1 MHHTT
6 RLRVFS
12 VKARPGADLLLG
24 VGICEGRKLQ
34 VVKDTG
40 LADGKQRTISY
51 KLKAQNRH

>member
-12 VKARPGADLLLG
+12 VKGRPGADLLLG
-24 VGICEGRKLQ
+24 VGICAGRKLQ

-51 KLKAQNRH
+51 KLKAQN